1 MHGKNLILAPSGFP
15 WRSAFFALV
24 VLIAGMGIG
33 LGILGATTVGGTF
46 VVSAVIA
53 NAAFCAALG

>member
-1 MHGKNLILAPSGFP
+1 MKGKNLILAPSGFP
-15 WRSAFFALV
+15 WRSAFIALL
-24 VLIAGMGIG
+24 VLVAGMVIG
-33 LGILGATTVGGTF
+33 LGLLGLTTFGGTF